1 MRTILL
7 FLIIHFTVLFGTI
20 ATAQQKTQRTWQTGY
35 YYDLNG
41 NRFTGW
47 ITSEQDI
54 DHNFDEV
61 QNAIFFKTV
70 KNSRGRKIPAD
81 SMKSYVA
88 TPDSFVV
95 THATGM
101 KRTPFVRV
109 IVDGPVKLYDLKL
122 TLRSQAMP
130 QVAGSAF
137 VSIPGKSYDKVVY
150 YYGTGPDDIT
160 QLRRSQFLKE
170 MTEIFSQEPALLDE
184 IKYQEYNYDNMDD
197 ILSHYFWYK
206 RHVKAAKKQ

>member
-7 FLIIHFTVLFGTI
+7 FLIIHFTVLFNTN
-20 ATAQQKTQRTWQTGY
+20 ATAQQKTQRTWQTGS

-47 ITSEQDI
+47 ITREQDI
-54 DHNFDEV
+54 DYNFDEV
-61 QNAIFFKTV
+61 QSAIFFKTIE
-70 KNSRGRKIPAD
+70 NSRGRKIKAD
-81 SMKSYVA
+81 SIKAYVIM
-88 TPDSFVV
+88 PDSFVV
-95 THATGM
+95 THAPGM
-101 KRTPFVRV
+101 KRTPFIRV

-130 QVAGSAF
+130 PANGRAF
-137 VSIPGKSYDKVVY
+137 ASVLGKSYDKVVY

-160 QLRRSQFLKE
+160 QLRRSHFLKE

-206 RHVKAAKKQ
+206 RHEKVNKK